1 MTKRFNPPSAH
12 RASAVAIAA
21 AFAAFA
27 GVAGA
32 QSGSS
37 AQPVAQPGYVVN
49 GQGGAVVRS
58 TYDNCVRSGQSNVKA
73 GTPCPAPATVRT
85 AAADS
90 PRTGSADSP
99 RVAAAAPAAAGA
111 TGAAAAPRALP
122 GYAQSANGQVVLS
135 GFGTCVRAGHWAPQH
150 AAEPCD
156 RITVAQVEPP
166 PAPVAAAPEPKLEP
180 APIAQ
185 APAPAP
191 TPLVAPE
198 PPRPVI
204 QRITL
209 SSDVLFEFDKAELR
223 ESGKKKLDEVVAA
236 TKDARV
242 EEVLAI
248 GYADPIGSEQYNE
261 KLSAARA
268 SAVREYLVQ
277 RGVSSD
283 RIKSEGRGETR
294 EFSAGSCAKLT
305 GKKLIDCFEPNRRV
319 DVELLGSRE
328 VAAGSPAAG
337 SGASATTPGS
347 TSGGA
352 SGATG
357 TR

>member
-12 RASAVAIAA
+12 RVSAVAIAA
-21 AFAAFA
+21 ALAAFA
-27 GVAGA
+27 NVAGA
-32 QSGSS
+32 QST
-37 AQPVAQPGYVVN
+37 Q
-49 GQGGAVVRS
+49 
-58 TYDNCVRSGQSNVKA
+58 
-73 GTPCPAPATVRT
+73 
-85 AAADS
+85 
-90 PRTGSADSP
+90 
-99 RVAAAAPAAAGA
+99 PAAAK
-111 TGAAAAPRALP
+111 ALP
-122 GYAQSANGQVVLS
+122 GYAQSSNGQVVLN
-135 GFGTCVRAGHWAPQH
+135 GFGSCVRAGHWAPQH

-156 RITVAQVEPP
+156 RIAVAQLQPP

-180 APIAQ
+180 AP

-191 TPLVAPE
+191 VPLAAPE

-209 SSDVLFEFDKAELR
+209 ASDVLFEFDKATLR
-223 ESGKKKLDEVVAA
+223 ESGKQKLDEIVAS

-248 GYADPIGSEQYNE
+248 GYADPIGSDQYNE

-268 SAVREYLVQ
+268 EAVREYLVQ
-277 RGVSSD
+277 KGVSPE

-294 EFSAGSCAKLT
+294 EFSAGNCAGLT

-337 SGASATTPGS
+337 A
-347 TSGGA
+347 GG
-352 SGATG
+352 TG

>member
-12 RASAVAIAA
+12 RVSAVAIAA
-21 AFAAFA
+21 ALAALA
-27 GVAGA
+27 NVAGA
-32 QSGSS
+32 QST
-37 AQPVAQPGYVVN
+37 Q
-49 GQGGAVVRS
+49 
-58 TYDNCVRSGQSNVKA
+58 
-73 GTPCPAPATVRT
+73 
-85 AAADS
+85 
-90 PRTGSADSP
+90 
-99 RVAAAAPAAAGA
+99 PAAA
-111 TGAAAAPRALP
+111 RALP
-122 GYAQSANGQVVLS
+122 GYAQSSNGQVVLN
-135 GFGTCVRAGHWAPQH
+135 GFGSCVRAGHWALQH

-156 RITVAQVEPP
+156 RIAVAQLQPP

-180 APIAQ
+180 AP

-191 TPLVAPE
+191 VPLAAPE

-209 SSDVLFEFDKAELR
+209 ASDVLFEFDKATLR
-223 ESGKKKLDEVVAA
+223 ESGKQKLDEIVAS

-248 GYADPIGSEQYNE
+248 GYADPIGSDQYNE

-268 SAVREYLVQ
+268 EAVREYLVQ
-277 RGVSSD
+277 KGVSPE

-294 EFSAGSCAKLT
+294 QFSAGNCAGLT

-337 SGASATTPGS
+337 A
-347 TSGGA
+347 GG
-352 SGATG
+352 TG

>member
-12 RASAVAIAA
+12 RVSALAIAA
-21 AFAAFA
+21 ALAAFA
-27 GVAGA
+27 SVAGA
-32 QSGSS
+32 QST
-37 AQPVAQPGYVVN
+37 QP
-49 GQGGAVVRS
+49 R
-58 TYDNCVRSGQSNVKA
+58 A
-73 GTPCPAPATVRT
+73 GT
-85 AAADS
+85 ADS
-90 PRTGSADSP
+90 PR
-99 RVAAAAPAAAGA
+99 AAAATGAPAAA
-111 TGAAAAPRALP
+111 RALP
-122 GYAQSANGQVVLS
+122 GYAQSSNGQVVLN

-156 RITVAQVEPP
+156 RIAVARLQPP

-180 APIAQ
+180 AP

-191 TPLVAPE
+191 VPLAAPE

-209 SSDVLFEFDKAELR
+209 SSDVLFEFDKAQLR
-223 ESGKKKLDEVVAA
+223 DTGKQKLDEIVAA

-248 GYADPIGSEQYNE
+248 GYADPIGPEQYNE

-268 SAVREYLVQ
+268 AAVREYLVQ
-277 RGVSSD
+277 KGVTPE

-294 EFSAGSCAKLT
+294 EFSAGNCAKLT

-337 SGASATTPGS
+337 SGA
-347 TSGGA
+347 
-352 SGATG
+352 TG

>member
-12 RASAVAIAA
+12 RVSAVVIAA
-21 AFAAFA
+21 ALAAFA
-27 GVAGA
+27 SVAGA
-32 QSGSS
+32 QST
-37 AQPVAQPGYVVN
+37 QP
-49 GQGGAVVRS
+49 R
-58 TYDNCVRSGQSNVKA
+58 T
-73 GTPCPAPATVRT
+73 GT
-85 AAADS
+85 ADS
-90 PRTGSADSP
+90 PRAP
-99 RVAAAAPAAAGA
+99 AASAAAGA
-111 TGAAAAPRALP
+111 AGAPAARALP
-122 GYAQSANGQVVLS
+122 GYAQSSNGQVVLN

-156 RITVAQVEPP
+156 RIAVARLEPP

-180 APIAQ
+180 AP
-185 APAPAP
+185 APAPVP
-191 TPLVAPE
+191 VPLAAPE

-204 QRITL
+204 QKITL
-209 SSDVLFEFDKAELR
+209 SSDVLFEFDKAQLR
-223 ESGKKKLDEVVAA
+223 ETGKQKLDEIVAA

-248 GYADPIGSEQYNE
+248 GYADPIGPEQYNE

-268 SAVREYLVQ
+268 AAVREYLVQ
-277 RGVSSD
+277 KGVTPE

-294 EFSAGSCAKLT
+294 EFSAGNCAKLT

-337 SGASATTPGS
+337 A
-347 TSGGA
+347 
-352 SGATG
+352 GATG

>member
-1 MTKRFNPPSAH
+1 MIKRFNPPSAH
-12 RASAVAIAA
+12 RVSAVAIAA
-21 AFAAFA
+21 ALAAFA
-27 GVAGA
+27 SVAGA
-32 QSGSS
+32 QST
-37 AQPVAQPGYVVN
+37 QP
-49 GQGGAVVRS
+49 R
-58 TYDNCVRSGQSNVKA
+58 A
-73 GTPCPAPATVRT
+73 GT
-85 AAADS
+85 ADS
-90 PRTGSADSP
+90 PR
-99 RVAAAAPAAAGA
+99 AATAGA
-111 TGAAAAPRALP
+111 TGAPAAARALP
-122 GYAQSANGQVVLS
+122 GYAQSSNGQVVLN
-135 GFGTCVRAGHWAPQH
+135 GFGTCVRAGHWALQH

-156 RITVAQVEPP
+156 RIAVAQLQPP

-180 APIAQ
+180 AP
-185 APAPAP
+185 APAPVP
-191 TPLVAPE
+191 VPLAAPE

-209 SSDVLFEFDKAELR
+209 SADVLFEFDKAQLR
-223 ESGKKKLDEVVAA
+223 ETGKQKLDEIASA

-268 SAVREYLVQ
+268 AAVREYLVQ
-277 RGVSSD
+277 KGVSPE

-294 EFSAGSCAKLT
+294 EFSAGTCAKLT

-337 SGASATTPGS
+337 SGA
-347 TSGGA
+347 
-352 SGATG
+352 TG

>member
-12 RASAVAIAA
+12 RVSAVAIAA
-21 AFAAFA
+21 ALAAFA
-27 GVAGA
+27 SVAGA
-32 QSGSS
+32 QST
-37 AQPVAQPGYVVN
+37 QPRA
-49 GQGGAVVRS
+49 
-58 TYDNCVRSGQSNVKA
+58 
-73 GTPCPAPATVRT
+73 
-85 AAADS
+85 
-90 PRTGSADSP
+90 GSADSP
-99 RVAAAAPAAAGA
+99 RAAAAAGAPGAPAAA
-111 TGAAAAPRALP
+111 RALP
-122 GYAQSANGQVVLS
+122 GYAQSSNGQVVLN
-135 GFGTCVRAGHWAPQH
+135 GFGTCVRSGHWAPQH

-156 RITVAQVEPP
+156 RIAVARLEPP
-166 PAPVAAAPEPKLEP
+166 PVPVAAAPEPKLEP
-180 APIAQ
+180 APAPV
-185 APAPAP
+185 PAPLA
-191 TPLVAPE
+191 VVE

-209 SSDVLFEFDKAELR
+209 SADVLFEFDKAQLR
-223 ESGKKKLDEVVAA
+223 DTGKQKLDEIASA

-242 EEVLAI
+242 EEVFAI

-268 SAVREYLVQ
+268 AAVREYLVQ
-277 RGVSSD
+277 KGVSPE

-294 EFSAGSCAKLT
+294 EFSAGPCAKLT

-337 SGASATTPGS
+337 A
-347 TSGGA
+347 
-352 SGATG
+352 GATG

>member
-12 RASAVAIAA
+12 RVSAVAIAA
-21 AFAAFA
+21 ALAAFA

-32 QSGSS
+32 QSASS
-37 AQPVAQPGYVVN
+37 SQPAAQSGYVVN

-85 AAADS
+85 AATDS
-90 PRTGSADSP
+90 PRAGSADSP
-99 RVAAAAPAAAGA
+99 RAAAAAPAAGA
-111 TGAAAAPRALP
+111 TAASAAPRALP
-122 GYAQSANGQVVLS
+122 GYAQSSNGQVVLS

-180 APIAQ
+180 AP

-191 TPLVAPE
+191 APLAAPE

-223 ESGKKKLDEVVAA
+223 ETGKQKLDEIVSA

-242 EEVLAI
+242 EEVVAI

-268 SAVREYLVQ
+268 AAVREYLVQ
-277 RGVSSD
+277 KGVSPE

-328 VAAGSPAAG
+328 VAAGAPAAG
-337 SGASATTPGS
+337 AGATGTTPGGS
-347 TSGGA
+347 SGGA

>member
-12 RASAVAIAA
+12 RVSAVAIAA
-21 AFAAFA
+21 ALAAFA
-27 GVAGA
+27 SVAGA
-32 QSGSS
+32 QST
-37 AQPVAQPGYVVN
+37 QP
-49 GQGGAVVRS
+49 R
-58 TYDNCVRSGQSNVKA
+58 
-73 GTPCPAPATVRT
+73 
-85 AAADS
+85 DS
-90 PRTGSADSP
+90 PR
-99 RVAAAAPAAAGA
+99 AAAASAAAGA
-111 TGAAAAPRALP
+111 TGAPAAARALP
-122 GYAQSANGQVVLS
+122 GYAQSSNGQVVLN
-135 GFGTCVRAGHWAPQH
+135 GFGTCVRSGHWAPQH

-156 RITVAQVEPP
+156 RIAVARLEPP
-166 PAPVAAAPEPKLEP
+166 PVPVAAAPEPKLEP
-180 APIAQ
+180 APAPV
-185 APAPAP
+185 PAPLA
-191 TPLVAPE
+191 VVE

-209 SSDVLFEFDKAELR
+209 SADVLFEFDKAQLR
-223 ESGKKKLDEVVAA
+223 ETGKQKLDEIASA

-268 SAVREYLVQ
+268 AAVREYLVQ
-277 RGVSSD
+277 KGVSAE

-294 EFSAGSCAKLT
+294 EFSAGTCAKLT

-328 VAAGSPAAG
+328 VAAGSPPAG
-337 SGASATTPGS
+337 A
-347 TSGGA
+347 
-352 SGATG
+352 GATG

>member
-12 RASAVAIAA
+12 RVSAVAIAA
-21 AFAAFA
+21 ALAAFA
-27 GVAGA
+27 SVAGA
-32 QSGSS
+32 QST
-37 AQPVAQPGYVVN
+37 QPGARPLPGYV
-49 GQGGAVVRS
+49 
-58 TYDNCVRSGQSNVKA
+58 QS
-73 GTPCPAPATVRT
+73 
-85 AAADS
+85 S
-90 PRTGSADSP
+90 
-99 RVAAAAPAAAGA
+99 
-111 TGAAAAPRALP
+111 
-122 GYAQSANGQVVLS
+122 NGQVVLN
-135 GFGTCVRAGHWAPQH
+135 GFGTCVRSGHWAPQH

-156 RITVAQVEPP
+156 RIAVAQLQPP

-180 APIAQ
+180 AP

-191 TPLVAPE
+191 APLALVA

-209 SSDVLFEFDKAELR
+209 SADVLFEFDKAQLR
-223 ESGKKKLDEVVAA
+223 ETGKQKLDEIASA
-236 TKDARV
+236 TKDAKV

-268 SAVREYLVQ
+268 AAVREYLVQ
-277 RGVSSD
+277 KGVSPE

-294 EFSAGSCAKLT
+294 EFSAGTCAKLT

-337 SGASATTPGS
+337 SGA
-347 TSGGA
+347 
-352 SGATG
+352 TG

>member
-12 RASAVAIAA
+12 RVSAVAIAA
-21 AFAAFA
+21 ALAAFA
-27 GVAGA
+27 SVAGA
-32 QSGSS
+32 QST
-37 AQPVAQPGYVVN
+37 QP
-49 GQGGAVVRS
+49 R
-58 TYDNCVRSGQSNVKA
+58 A
-73 GTPCPAPATVRT
+73 GT
-85 AAADS
+85 ADS
-90 PRTGSADSP
+90 PR
-99 RVAAAAPAAAGA
+99 AATASAAAGA
-111 TGAAAAPRALP
+111 TGAPAATRALP
-122 GYAQSANGQVVLS
+122 GYAQSSNGQVVLN
-135 GFGTCVRAGHWAPQH
+135 GFGTCVRSGHWAPQH

-156 RITVAQVEPP
+156 RVAVARLQPP

-180 APIAQ
+180 AP

-191 TPLVAPE
+191 VPLAAPE

-209 SSDVLFEFDKAELR
+209 SADVLFEFDKAQLR
-223 ESGKKKLDEVVAA
+223 ETGKQKLDEIASA

-268 SAVREYLVQ
+268 AAVREYLVQ
-277 RGVSSD
+277 KGVSPD

-294 EFSAGSCAKLT
+294 EFSAGTCAKLT

-337 SGASATTPGS
+337 SGA
-347 TSGGA
+347 
-352 SGATG
+352 TG

>member
-12 RASAVAIAA
+12 RVSAIAIAA
-21 AFAAFA
+21 ALAAFA
-27 GVAGA
+27 GTAAAQSTQTGQPAA
-32 QSGSS
+32 QSG
-37 AQPVAQPGYVVN
+37 YVVSTT
-49 GQGGAVVRS
+49 GTVVRS

-90 PRTGSADSP
+90 PRAASADSP
-99 RVAAAAPAAAGA
+99 RAAAAAPAGTGA
-111 TGAAAAPRALP
+111 TGAPTALP
-122 GYAQSANGQVVLS
+122 GYAQSSNGQVVLS
-135 GFGTCVRAGHWAPQH
+135 GFGTCVRAGHWAPHH

-156 RITVAQVEPP
+156 RIAVAQVEPP

-180 APIAQ
+180 AP

-191 TPLVAPE
+191 APLAAPE

-223 ESGKKKLDEVVAA
+223 ETGKQKLDEIVSA

-268 SAVREYLVQ
+268 AAVREYLVQ
-277 RGVSSD
+277 KGVTPD

-328 VAAGSPAAG
+328 VAAGSPATG
-337 SGASATTPGS
+337 
-347 TSGGA
+347 GGA
-352 SGATG
+352 GAT
-357 TR
+357 R

>member
-21 AFAAFA
+21 ALAAFA

-32 QSGSS
+32 QSARP
-37 AQPVAQPGYVVN
+37 AQPAVQPGYVVSS
-49 GQGGAVVRS
+49 QGTIVRS
-58 TYDNCVRSGQSNVKA
+58 TYDDCVQSGQSTVKP
-73 GTPCPAPATVRT
+73 GTPCPGPATVRT

-90 PRTGSADSP
+90 PRAGSADSP
-99 RVAAAAPAAAGA
+99 RAGMAAPAAAAASGA
-111 TGAAAAPRALP
+111 TAAPSALP
-122 GYAQSANGQVVLS
+122 GYAQSSNGQVVLS

-156 RITVAQVEPP
+156 RMAVAQVEPP

-180 APIAQ
+180 APAAA

-191 TPLVAPE
+191 APLAAPE

-209 SSDVLFEFDKAELR
+209 SSDVLFEFDKAALR
-223 ESGKKKLDEVVAA
+223 DTGKQKLDEIVSA

-248 GYADPIGSEQYNE
+248 GYADPIGSDQYNE

-268 SAVREYLVQ
+268 QAVREYLVQ
-277 RGVSSD
+277 NGVSPE

-337 SGASATTPGS
+337 TGATGTTPGGS
-347 TSGGA
+347 AGA